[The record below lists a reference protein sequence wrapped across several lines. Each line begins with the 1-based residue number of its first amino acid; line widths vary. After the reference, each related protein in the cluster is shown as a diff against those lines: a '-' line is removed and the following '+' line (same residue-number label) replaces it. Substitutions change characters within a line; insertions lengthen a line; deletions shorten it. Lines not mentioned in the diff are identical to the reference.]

1 MKRCIFTA
9 VFALLAGASFAD
21 PLRCDLAEYKASSGL
36 TATVAAD
43 TLTITWQG
51 DRQGELRVRFS
62 INGGVPTIRELALQ
76 PPGGQWRTLAEN
88 LTPEIRVVSGLRRVT
103 AQQLRPDSIVGL
115 GGKLTPEIM
124 AAWNDQAKRGDE
136 WIDIAIKQ
144 GQINAETVEQIKWEA
159 FWDSPLYV
167 ESSGERP
174 PSHSTSIPPVKGI
187 FNQPGL
193 PRKPAE
199 IVRATASYQA
209 QGCEVKTNGARLE
222 VSFRGVHAGIFDGRL
237 QYDIFKGSN
246 LIRQVLVAKTEQ
258 RSAAFKYDAGLK
270 GLPVRAGARVAWRD
284 LANRWQENQ
293 FGGTVSSGPATVWSS
308 NRLIVAQ
315 VDGGSIAAFPPPHSF
330 FWARESNQNLGYSWY
345 RKDSASSF
353 SFGVRQ
359 AEKEEDPEY
368 LHNFALYSA
377 RPGTWQQMPLFLYIS
392 GDTAETAADL
402 ALAFT
407 HDDRFKSVPGYYVM
421 GQHYHVGL
429 VRRLKESGSL
439 DNRLNDI
446 ESIKAAGINIFGIID
461 NNRGLEGLADYYEA
475 ARRQSDKNF
484 LVMPNCE
491 NTGVEDA
498 GGHHDLLV
506 SKPVFWRARRDANQ
520 PLTEQNP
527 KYGVVYN
534 LGSAADLMKMTE
546 RENGLVFMPHPRS
559 KGSTGFPD
567 ALKDA
572 PHFLHE
578 NYRGLGYRWGMGI
591 DASETRL
598 CEYRCLGL
606 WDEVNNWMTVRS
618 LPLKFIEAISEAR
631 SDIGERGKPPYDDTY
646 AMSPVSYVKLDRLPT
661 VDDMSPIINAIK
673 RGDFF
678 VTSGEVLIPSYTVEG
693 TGDQRTITADVEWTF
708 PLDFVEV
715 VWGDGKTTGRQVI
728 KTTDLPAFGKKR
740 FQIPFNTAGKK
751 WFRFAAWD
759 VATNGALVQPIK
771 IDTMR

>member
-1 MKRCIFTA
+1 MKRSIFTA
-9 VFALLAGASFAD
+9 VFALLASVSFAD

-51 DRQGELRVRFS
+51 DRQGELRVRFT
-62 INGGVPTIRELALQ
+62 ITGGVPTIRELALQ

-124 AAWNDQAKRGDE
+124 AAWNDQEKRGDE

-144 GQINAETVEQIKWEA
+144 GQINAETAEQIKWEA
-159 FWDSPLYV
+159 FWDAPLYV
-167 ESSGERP
+167 EASGERP
-174 PSHSTSIPPVKGI
+174 PSHSTSIPPVNGI

-209 QGCEVKTNGARLE
+209 QSCEVKTNGARLE
-222 VSFRGVHAGIFDGRL
+222 VSFPGVHAGIFDGRL
-237 QYDIFKGSN
+237 EYDIFKGSN

-270 GLPVRAGARVAWRD
+270 GLPIRTGARVAWRD

-293 FGGTVSSGPATVWSS
+293 FGGTVSGGPATVWSS

-315 VDGGSIAAFPPPHSF
+315 LDGGSIAAFPPPHSF

-392 GDTAETAADL
+392 GDTAETAADS

-407 HDDRFKSVPGYYVM
+407 HDDRFKPVPGYFVM

-461 NNRGLEGLADYYEA
+461 NNRGLEGLADYYDA

-491 NTGVEDA
+491 NTGVDDA

-506 SKPVFWRARRDANQ
+506 SKPVFWRARREANQ
-520 PLTEQNP
+520 PLFEQNP

-606 WDEVNNWMTVRS
+606 LDEVNNWMTVRS

-646 AMSPVSYVKLDRLPT
+646 AMSPVSYVKLERLPT
-661 VDDMSPIINAIK
+661 VDDMSPIINAMK

-693 TGDQRTITADVEWTF
+693 TGDQRTINAEVEWTF

-771 IDTMR
+771 IDAPR